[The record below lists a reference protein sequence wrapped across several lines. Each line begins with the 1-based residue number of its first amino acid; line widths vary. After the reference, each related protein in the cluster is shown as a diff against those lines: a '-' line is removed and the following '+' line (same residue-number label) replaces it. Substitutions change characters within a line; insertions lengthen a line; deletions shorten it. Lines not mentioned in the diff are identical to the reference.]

1 MVKEK
6 TSTAHKILTIVGT
19 VLCIILIPILLI
31 NITLIVKSYINKDEV
46 PSIGGTFP
54 LIVLTDSM
62 VPEIYSGDLII
73 CKTADAEDIEVNDV
87 ISFFDPAGNGTS
99 IVTHRVIE
107 IVEDD
112 GEIFF
117 RTRGDNNNTE
127 DKELVPAEN
136 LVGVYKMRIAG
147 AGHIAMFMQST
158 AGLIICVVLP
168 IILLVGYDIIRRRIY
183 EKNNKQDT
191 DALLAELEA
200 LRSEKAEKEKAAI
213 GADNS
218 DSTEN

>member
-1 MVKEK
+1 MTKEK
-6 TSTAHKILTIVGT
+6 SSVTHRVLTIVGT
-19 VLCIILIPILLI
+19 VLCVILIPILLI
-31 NITLIVKSYINKDEV
+31 NITLIAKSFINKNEV
-46 PSIGGTFP
+46 PSIGGTLP

-62 VPEIYSGDLII
+62 HPEIESGDLII
-73 CKTADAEDIEVNDV
+73 CNTAEADEIEVNDI

-107 IVEDD
+107 IVEED
-112 GEIFF
+112 GVIFF

-158 AGLIICVVLP
+158 AGLIVCVVLP

-183 EKNNKQDT
+183 EKNKKEDT

-200 LRSEKAEKEKAAI
+200 LRAEKAEKEKSAATV
-213 GADNS
+213 S
-218 DSTEN
+218 DGSTEE

>member
-1 MVKEK
+1 MGEFNLCFNSGMVA
-6 TSTAHKILTIVGT
+6 TLLGNHY
-19 VLCIILIPILLI
+19 ILLSQLKCRKTVDECCI
-31 NITLIVKSYINKDEV
+31 GYCTLEKVIDDKEH
-46 PSIGGTFP
+46 T
-54 LIVLTDSM
+54 
-62 VPEIYSGDLII
+62 II
-73 CKTADAEDIEVNDV
+73 CNTAEAEEIKVNDV
-87 ISFFDPAGNGTS
+87 VSFFDPAGNGTS

-107 IVEDD
+107 IIEKD

-127 DKELVPAEN
+127 DKELVPAKN
-136 LVGVYKMRIAG
+136 LVGIYKSRIAG

-200 LRSEKAEKEKAAI
+200 LRAEKAEKEKASI
-213 GADNS
+213 GTGDNS
-218 DSTEN
+218 ANEN